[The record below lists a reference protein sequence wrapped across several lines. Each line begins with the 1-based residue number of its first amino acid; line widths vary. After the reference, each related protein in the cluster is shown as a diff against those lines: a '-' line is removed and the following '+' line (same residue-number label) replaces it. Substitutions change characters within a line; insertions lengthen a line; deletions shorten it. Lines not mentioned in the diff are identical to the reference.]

1 MSDIVFERVLLYILQ
16 WVTRFISY
24 TNQVN
29 SENEI
34 TDLAFKEEV
43 LIRSPEVNMKL
54 QPVSIA

>member
-43 LIRSPEVNMKL
+43 LIRSPEVTYRRRSVQL
-54 QPVSIA
+54 S